1 MLGLHG
7 MQFNKKSG
15 KISDCFI
22 YRNYLSKISVQ
33 ICEKEVHIT
42 CKEGLIKT
50 IYTSISPKGQR
61 YSKLSPAN
69 DLRQTVLEAKKKKK
83 NRKGTTIV
91 KENRNRR
98 TSLVTQWLRTCAST
112 AGAQV

>member
-1 MLGLHG
+1 MECSLT
-7 MQFNKKSG
+7 KSG

-50 IYTSISPKGQR
+50 VSIQAS
-61 YSKLSPAN
+61 L
-69 DLRQTVLEAKKKKK
+69 LRDNAILNCHLQMM
-83 NRKGTTIV
+83 
-91 KENRNRR
+91 
-98 TSLVTQWLRTCAST
+98 
-112 AGAQV
+112 